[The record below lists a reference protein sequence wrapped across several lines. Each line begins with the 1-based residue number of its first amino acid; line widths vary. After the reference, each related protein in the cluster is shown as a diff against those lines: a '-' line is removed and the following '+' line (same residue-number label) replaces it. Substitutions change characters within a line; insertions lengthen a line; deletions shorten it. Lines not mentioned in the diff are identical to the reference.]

1 MSIYFNNSSIN
12 DWYFADDSIV
22 KVYRNNAIV
31 FYKVSGGS
39 PTPEYKVCFAVV
51 DDISQYQETEFED
64 VYDKATKK
72 WYKLNNLNQYEEYGA
87 YGNGRSVTTYKGK
100 LTIDEG
106 YEYEWNGSEWVNVG
120 ELSGSSRVPSGYVEL
135 TYAQTS
141 KIYSSSSS
149 SNAFTVPIDLQE
161 TNNYIY
167 EFTPLNWGESY
178 YGHMIGGNDASTNFP
193 KWGIF
198 KLDNGWGAETKRF
211 ISAFWNY
218 NLESKGS
225 SPGGNYRVYD
235 NVKSKFT
242 MNLHNYTV
250 GQGADIKVE
259 NEGYETVTHTSTTIL
274 RSGYSVTS
282 GIYNIDV
289 FSTSDGN
296 SAYIALEQFHNLKV
310 ETNEG
315 VAVYDYVPCKR
326 NSDNK
331 VGLYDVVNNAFYSPS
346 AFTLTAG
353 DEASH
358 TEYPKYYSEKSDPL
372 NDIAFNTLDEAK
384 TYAHNNCVYD
394 GMRATINGDRY
405 YFDSSDEN
413 GWVKVLEYYKVEDVT
428 PDGASGW
435 TISGS
440 STYNPDSSYYDD
452 FDIETTSTSNSYKIA
467 KVTIYGYDHFTYYL
481 RSYHGFSS
489 AFGYVTAT
497 NVDEIQTPPP
507 TMSYD
512 SQSEITNTLYL
523 NKLPKSDVNLSNY
536 RRVTYNNIDKT
547 VEHTFYVYFCGMIY
561 SDNTGN
567 ATILI
572 PKEQTNEN
580 WEQVTFSASSNV
592 ASYGKNLY
600 IDGNNSTSGGTQYWF
615 NRWMIGL
622 PNGSHTSNTNYSY
635 YDYCPNVTSSTFT
648 SVAGEQRQINFTY
661 DNTTDKTLSFRMTD
675 GSNVLTTN
683 YDVVYWLKLYNSCN
697 ASITYNFPLPN
708 SMDVKVGGSFYFI
721 NSSDRHYIY
730 GYEPPTL
737 GTRYYSDD
745 YQDTF
750 DIVYTKLSDEA
761 VIITYTTY
769 DPNDVETPAFE
780 TDITYPYNGGTTSS
794 TTLTSFDVPYTYPY
808 VVRQKNSKLSADR
821 QSYTAGQTTR
831 TINFVLYPNNREF
844 ASVVDLE
851 AYGYAWE
858 GMNANVGD
866 TKYKYKNGDWE
877 EITEYFT
884 VGLNSQWQ
892 GSASYGSLSSD
903 TANYDFYE
911 SFGNHNVNNGKATMF
926 IIINGYSSFTFKV
939 RNYSENSFDYVVVNN
954 LDDTTVP
961 SWQPSVGSG
970 TASSGK
976 VYYTNKGKSSN
987 TTWYDVTFNG
997 LDGGEHIITVT
1008 YGKDGSG
1015 HSNDDRG
1022 YVAIPKKQ

>member
-1 MSIYFNNSSIN
+1 MIKYNNNTIF
-12 DWYFADDSIV
+12 DWNFDTSNVI

-51 DDISQYQETEFED
+51 DDITQYQETEFED

-72 WYKLNNLNQYEEYGA
+72 WYKLNNLNQYEKYGA

-100 LTIDEG
+100 LTIDDG
-106 YEYEWNGSEWVNVG
+106 YEYEWNGSEWVNLG
-120 ELSGSSRVPSGYVEL
+120 EVTGSSRVPSGYVEL

-141 KIYSSSSS
+141 KVNSSS

-167 EFTPLNWGESY
+167 EFTPLNWEESY

-218 NLESKGS
+218 NLETRSS
-225 SPGGNYRVYD
+225 SPGGNYRVYN

-259 NEGYETVTHTSTTIL
+259 NEGYETVTHTSRTIL
-274 RSGYSVTS
+274 RSSYSVSS

-289 FSTSDGN
+289 FSTSNGN

-331 VGLYDVVNNAFYSPS
+331 VGLYDVVNNVFYSPS

-372 NDIAFNTLDEAK
+372 NDLAFNTLDEAK
-384 TYAHNNCVYD
+384 TYAYNNCVYN
-394 GMRATINGDRY
+394 GMRATIDGYRY

-413 GWVKVLEYYKVEDVT
+413 GWVKILEYYKVEDVT
-428 PDGASGW
+428 PNGESGW

-440 STYNPDSSYYDD
+440 STYSPDSSYYDD
-452 FDIETTSTSNSYKIA
+452 FDIETTSTSGTYKIA

-481 RSYHGFSS
+481 RSYHGWSLANS
-489 AFGYVTAT
+489 YVMAT
-497 NVDEIQTPPP
+497 NVDEIQTPSS
-507 TMSYD
+507 TMPYN
-512 SQSEITNTLYL
+512 SQSVITSTFYFGS
-523 NKLPKSDVNLSNY
+523 KPKSAVNLSNY
-536 RRVTYNNIDKT
+536 RRVTYNNLDKT
-547 VEHTFYVYFCGMIY
+547 VEHTFYVYFYGRTY
-561 SDNTGN
+561 YDNTGN

-580 WEQVTFSASSNV
+580 WEQVTFSASPNV
-592 ASYGKNLY
+592 VTFSKNLY
-600 IDGNNSTSGGTQYWF
+600 IDDSTSASGGTQYWY
-615 NRWMIGL
+615 NRWIIGL
-622 PNGSHTSNTNYSY
+622 PSGSHTSHTDFSHYN
-635 YDYCPNVTSSTFT
+635 YCPNVTSSTFT
-648 SVAGEQRQINFTY
+648 SVAGEQRQVNFTY
-661 DNTTDKTLSFRMTD
+661 DGTTYKTLLFRLVD
-675 GSNVLTTN
+675 GSGNVLTPSDT
-683 YDVVYWLKLYNSCN
+683 VYYNMNLYNSCN
-697 ASITYNFPLPN
+697 ASSSISTSFPRPKE
-708 SMDVKVGGSFYFI
+708 VKVGGRFRFD
-721 NSSDRHYIY
+721 NSLNRHYIY
-730 GYEPPTL
+730 GYSPNISFDTD
-737 GTRYYSDD
+737 YYVDN

-761 VIITYTTY
+761 VTITYTTY
-769 DPNDVETPAFE
+769 DPSDTEVPAFK

-794 TTLTSFDVPYTYPY
+794 TKLTSFDVPYTYQY
-808 VVRQKNSKLSADR
+808 VVEQKNYKLSADK

-831 TINFVLYPNNREF
+831 TINIVLYPNNREF
-844 ASVVDLE
+844 STVSDME
-851 AYGYAWE
+851 AYTYAWE
-858 GMNANVGD
+858 GMKANVGN
-866 TKYKYKNGDWE
+866 TKYKYKNGEWAELTE
-877 EITEYFT
+877 EFT
-884 VGLNSQWQ
+884 VDLNSQWQ
-892 GSASYGSLSSD
+892 DSTSYGSLSSD

-911 SFGNHNVNNGKATMF
+911 SFGNHNVDSGKATMF
-926 IIINGYSSFTFKV
+926 ITINGYASFAFKV
-939 RNYSENSFDYVVVNN
+939 RNNSEDNYDYVVVNN

-976 VYYTNKGKSSN
+976 VYYTNKGNSSN
-987 TTWYDVTFNG
+987 TTWFDVTFNG

-1015 HSNDDRG
+1015 HRNDDRG

>member
-1 MSIYFNNSSIN
+1 MIKYNNNTIF
-12 DWYFADDSIV
+12 DWNYDTSNVI

-51 DDISQYQETEFED
+51 DDISKYTDREFED
-64 VYDKATKK
+64 VYGNATKK

-120 ELSGSSRVPSGYVEL
+120 EVSGSSRVPSGYVEL

-141 KIYSSSSS
+141 KINSSSSS

-167 EFTPLNWGESY
+167 EFTPLNWEESY
-178 YGHMIGGNDASTNFP
+178 YGHMLGGNDTSTNFP

-198 KLDNGWGAETKRF
+198 KLDNGWGTETKRF

-218 NLESKGS
+218 NLETRDS
-225 SPGGNYRVYD
+225 SPGGNYRVYS

-372 NDIAFNTLDEAK
+372 NNLAFNTLEEAK
-384 TYAHNNCVYD
+384 TYAYNNCVYD
-394 GMRATINGDRY
+394 GMIATIDGNRY
-405 YFDSSDEN
+405 YFDSKDKN
-413 GWVKVLEYYKVEDVT
+413 GWVKV
-428 PDGASGW
+428 
-435 TISGS
+435 
-440 STYNPDSSYYDD
+440 
-452 FDIETTSTSNSYKIA
+452 
-467 KVTIYGYDHFTYYL
+467 
-481 RSYHGFSS
+481 
-489 AFGYVTAT
+489 
-497 NVDEIQTPPP
+497 
-507 TMSYD
+507 
-512 SQSEITNTLYL
+512 
-523 NKLPKSDVNLSNY
+523 
-536 RRVTYNNIDKT
+536 
-547 VEHTFYVYFCGMIY
+547 
-561 SDNTGN
+561 
-567 ATILI
+567 
-572 PKEQTNEN
+572 
-580 WEQVTFSASSNV
+580 
-592 ASYGKNLY
+592 
-600 IDGNNSTSGGTQYWF
+600 
-615 NRWMIGL
+615 
-622 PNGSHTSNTNYSY
+622 
-635 YDYCPNVTSSTFT
+635 
-648 SVAGEQRQINFTY
+648 
-661 DNTTDKTLSFRMTD
+661 
-675 GSNVLTTN
+675 
-683 YDVVYWLKLYNSCN
+683 
-697 ASITYNFPLPN
+697 
-708 SMDVKVGGSFYFI
+708 
-721 NSSDRHYIY
+721 
-730 GYEPPTL
+730 
-737 GTRYYSDD
+737 
-745 YQDTF
+745 
-750 DIVYTKLSDEA
+750 
-761 VIITYTTY
+761 
-769 DPNDVETPAFE
+769 
-780 TDITYPYNGGTTSS
+780 
-794 TTLTSFDVPYTYPY
+794 
-808 VVRQKNSKLSADR
+808 
-821 QSYTAGQTTR
+821 
-831 TINFVLYPNNREF
+831 
-844 ASVVDLE
+844 
-851 AYGYAWE
+851 
-858 GMNANVGD
+858 
-866 TKYKYKNGDWE
+866 
-877 EITEYFT
+877 TEYFT
-884 VGLNSQWQ
+884 VDLNSQWQ
-892 GSASYGSLSSD
+892 NSTSYGSLSSD

-911 SFGNHNVNNGKATMF
+911 SFGNYNVSNGKATMF
-926 IIINGYSSFTFKV
+926 ITIGGYASFTFKI
-939 RNYSENSFDYVVVNN
+939 RNYSENSYDYVVVNN

-976 VYYTNKGKSSN
+976 VYYTNRGKSSN
-987 TTWYDVTFNG
+987 KTWYDVTFND

-1008 YGKDGSG
+1008 YGKDSIVN
-1015 HSNDDRG
+1015 SNDDRG

>member
-1 MSIYFNNSSIN
+1 MIKYNNNTIFDLNFDTSNVI
-12 DWYFADDSIV
+12 

-51 DDISQYQETEFED
+51 YDITKYTDREFED

-72 WYKLNNLNQYEEYGA
+72 WYKLNNINQYEEYGA
-87 YGNGRSVTTYKGK
+87 YGSGRNVTTYKGK

-120 ELSGSSRVPSGYVEL
+120 EVTGSSRVPSGYVEL

-141 KIYSSSSS
+141 KVNSSSSS

-178 YGHMIGGNDASTNFP
+178 YGHMIGGNDNSTNFP

-198 KLDNGWGAETKRF
+198 KLDNGWGDETKRF
-211 ISAFWNY
+211 VSAFWNY
-218 NLESKGS
+218 NLETRSS
-225 SPGGNYRVYD
+225 SPGGNYRVYN

-274 RSGYSVTS
+274 RSGYSVSS

-372 NDIAFNTLDEAK
+372 NNLTFNTLAEAQ
-384 TYAHNNCVYD
+384 TYAYNNCVYD
-394 GMRATINGDRY
+394 GMRATIDGDRY

-413 GWVKVLEYYKVEDVT
+413 GWVKV
-428 PDGASGW
+428 
-435 TISGS
+435 
-440 STYNPDSSYYDD
+440 
-452 FDIETTSTSNSYKIA
+452 
-467 KVTIYGYDHFTYYL
+467 
-481 RSYHGFSS
+481 
-489 AFGYVTAT
+489 
-497 NVDEIQTPPP
+497 
-507 TMSYD
+507 
-512 SQSEITNTLYL
+512 
-523 NKLPKSDVNLSNY
+523 
-536 RRVTYNNIDKT
+536 
-547 VEHTFYVYFCGMIY
+547 
-561 SDNTGN
+561 
-567 ATILI
+567 
-572 PKEQTNEN
+572 
-580 WEQVTFSASSNV
+580 
-592 ASYGKNLY
+592 
-600 IDGNNSTSGGTQYWF
+600 
-615 NRWMIGL
+615 
-622 PNGSHTSNTNYSY
+622 
-635 YDYCPNVTSSTFT
+635 
-648 SVAGEQRQINFTY
+648 
-661 DNTTDKTLSFRMTD
+661 
-675 GSNVLTTN
+675 
-683 YDVVYWLKLYNSCN
+683 
-697 ASITYNFPLPN
+697 
-708 SMDVKVGGSFYFI
+708 
-721 NSSDRHYIY
+721 
-730 GYEPPTL
+730 
-737 GTRYYSDD
+737 
-745 YQDTF
+745 
-750 DIVYTKLSDEA
+750 
-761 VIITYTTY
+761 
-769 DPNDVETPAFE
+769 
-780 TDITYPYNGGTTSS
+780 
-794 TTLTSFDVPYTYPY
+794 
-808 VVRQKNSKLSADR
+808 
-821 QSYTAGQTTR
+821 
-831 TINFVLYPNNREF
+831 
-844 ASVVDLE
+844 
-851 AYGYAWE
+851 
-858 GMNANVGD
+858 
-866 TKYKYKNGDWE
+866 
-877 EITEYFT
+877 TEYFT
-884 VGLNSQWQ
+884 VDLNSQWQ
-892 GSASYGSLSSD
+892 DSTSYGSLSSD

-911 SFGNHNVNNGKATMF
+911 SFRNYKVSNEKATMF
-926 IIINGYSSFTFKV
+926 ITIDGYASFTFKV
-939 RNYSENSFDYVVVNN
+939 RNYSENNYDYVVVNN

-976 VYYTNKGKSSN
+976 VYYTNRGKSSN
-987 TTWYDVTFNG
+987 KTWYDVTFND
-997 LDGGEHIITVT
+997 LDRGEHIITVT

>member
-12 DWYFADDSIV
+12 DWNFDTSNVI

-51 DDISQYQETEFED
+51 DDITKYQETEFED

-72 WYKLNNLNQYEEYGA
+72 WYKLNNINQYEEYGA
-87 YGNGRSVTTYKGK
+87 YGSGRSVTTYKGK

-106 YEYEWNGSEWVNVG
+106 YEYEWNGSEWVNIG
-120 ELSGSSRVPSGYVEL
+120 EVTGSSRVPSGYVEL

-141 KIYSSSSS
+141 KINSSSSS

-198 KLDNGWGAETKRF
+198 KLDNGWGTETKRF

-218 NLESKGS
+218 NLETRGS
-225 SPGGNYRVYD
+225 SPGGNYRVYN

-274 RSGYSVTS
+274 RSGYSVSS

-372 NDIAFNTLDEAK
+372 NNLTFNTLEEAK
-384 TYAHNNCVYD
+384 TYAYNNCVYD
-394 GMRATINGDRY
+394 GMRATIDGNRY
-405 YFDSSDEN
+405 YFDSTNAN
-413 GWVKVLEYYKVEDVT
+413 GWVKILEYYNVEDVT

-452 FDIETTSTSNSYKIA
+452 FDIEITPTSSTYKIA

-489 AFGYVTAT
+489 SFGYVTAT
-497 NVDEIQTPPP
+497 NVDEIQTPPA
-507 TMSYD
+507 TMPYD
-512 SQSEITNTLYL
+512 SQSAITSTFYL
-523 NKLPKSDVNLSNY
+523 NQSPKSSVNLSNY
-536 RRVTYNNIDKT
+536 RRVTYNNLDKT
-547 VEHTFYVYFCGMIY
+547 VEHTFYVYFYGEKY
-561 SDNTGN
+561 GDSVGN

-592 ASYGKNLY
+592 ASYSKNLY
-600 IDGNNSTSGGTQYWF
+600 IDGDYSTYGGTQYWH

-622 PNGSHTSNTNYSY
+622 PSGSHSSNSNDSR
-635 YDYCPNVTSSTFT
+635 YDYCPNVTSSAFT

-661 DNTTDKTLSFRMTD
+661 DGTTEKTLSFRLTD
-675 GSNVLTTN
+675 GNGNVLTPSDT
-683 YDVVYWLKLYNSCN
+683 VYYTFYSYNSCN
-697 ASITYNFPLPN
+697 VSKGYILKFPMSRN
-708 SMDVKVGGSFYFI
+708 VKVGGSFDFT
-721 NSSDRHYIY
+721 NSYNRHYIY

-761 VIITYTTY
+761 VTITYTTY
-769 DPNDVETPAFE
+769 DPSDTEVPAFN
-780 TDITYPYNGGTTSS
+780 TDITYPYYGGTTSS
-794 TTLTSFDVPYTYPY
+794 TTLTSFDVPYTYTY
-808 VVRQKNSKLSADR
+808 DVNTNDKFSADS

-831 TINFVLYPNNREF
+831 TINLTLYPNNREF
-844 ASVVDLE
+844 STVADME
-851 AYGYAWE
+851 AYAYAWE
-858 GMNANVGD
+858 GMKANVGD
-866 TKYKYKNGDWE
+866 TKYKYKNGEWA

-884 VGLNSQWQ
+884 VDLNSQWQ
-892 GSASYGSLSSD
+892 NSTSYGSLSSD

-911 SFGNHNVNNGKATMF
+911 SFGNYNVSNEKATMF
-926 IIINGYSSFTFKV
+926 ITIYGYASFTFKV
-939 RNYSENSFDYVVVNN
+939 RNYSENNYDYVVVNN

-976 VYYTNKGKSSN
+976 VYYTNKGNSSN
-987 TTWYDVTFNG
+987 TTWYDVTFND
-997 LDGGEHIITVT
+997 LDRGEHIITVT